1 MCDMEMKEHRT
12 GAARLPM
19 VSPSDLC
26 YLVALFY
33 CYEKPIDW
41 YARRA
46 SGELEVFPVG
56 HQWKAGEPEPSSQ
69 EAKTAAIGE
78 AYWTENLEGGKSIRH
93 YYEKIPDPVVSV
105 FEVSFVILKLK
116 AFFDQANF

>member
-1 MCDMEMKEHRT
+1 MCDMEMKEH
-12 GAARLPM
+12 GKDAPRLPM
-19 VSPSDLC
+19 VSTSDLC
-26 YLVALFY
+26 CLVALFH

-46 SGELEVFPVG
+46 SGELEVFPIDC
-56 HQWKAGEPEPSSQ
+56 QWKAGEPQPESQ

-78 AYWTENLEGGKSIRH
+78 AYWTENLDGGKSIRH